1 MQLDSWPHPP
11 FIRRG
16 PHAVAAENLPD
27 HGACTR
33 VQADLN
39 LLAEQMQTP
48 SFFKRRPRAAAPL
61 PGAHQESG

>member
-1 MQLDSWPHPP
+1 MQSEPP
-11 FIRRG
+11 TPSPFMRCAS
-16 PHAVAAENLPD
+16 HTVAAENLPSY
-27 HGACTR
+27 GACNR
-33 VQADLN
+33 AQADLN